1 MHKVIKGSYRRIA
14 LPCTQPVGTEVHL
27 ELLPEAIRLKFFG
40 EPGLCNLNK
49 IADVPVEHVPR
60 CRYQQQSASRVGN
73 DLDPDIRAYLHT
85 LVAV

>member
-14 LPCTQPVGTEVHL
+14 LPCMQPDETEVHL

-49 IADVPVEHVPR
+49 KADVPVEHVLR

-73 DLDPDIRAYLHT
+73 DSDPDIRAYPHT
-85 LVAV
+85 SVTV